1 MYNHCSDI
9 LIHIDEDLDDNDIH
23 DLERELSSMDG
34 VYSACV
40 NERARHLMLVD
51 FDPKDIK
58 AAQLLRT
65 VSLQG
70 LHAELVGL

>member
-23 DLERELSSMDG
+23 DLERELSTMDG

-40 NERARHLMLVD
+40 NERTRHLMLVD
-51 FDPKDIK
+51 FDPEDIK